1 VLLFHKVRLN
11 FILNFFKGI
20 SNMVVQWMDT
30 LWEQTAWPVTV
41 LFTLFTSVFISFRI
55 WKGRNRIMP
64 PNGISVD
71 QQSIELKNEKGVY
84 KSALLKYT
92 KHDTLTSY
100 YPGVETLF
108 DAFLHGMEKSKNGKC
123 LGYRPTP
130 GAPYKFLCFADVF
143 KRSREIGSALIKHCN
158 IKPGNDT
165 KIGIYAKNSTE
176 WFITCLGAVRYSMVT
191 VPLYDTLGADAASYI
206 VQQTKIKVIIVDS
219 VDKIKKL
226 LDSADHMPSLSHII
240 LVGKDR
246 QAFESLESTAK
257 SHNIEIHLFEDL
269 RKLGETCLVDDVL
282 PKPEDLFV
290 ICYTSG
296 TTGTPK
302 GVLINHRNIVANIS
316 AFVKCMDAFDPE
328 ICTTQNV
335 IISYLPLS
343 HMLEQVCHWTVLMF
357 GGAIGYYSGDI
368 AKLTDD
374 LKALQ
379 PTIFPA
385 VPRLLNRFNDLIQSK
400 VSAAGFISKLIFKF
414 AVYQKRNLLK
424 ERIVTNNS
432 IWDKLVF
439 NKIQAEMGG
448 KVRLMITGSAPIS
461 AEVLEICKIALGAI
475 ICEGY
480 GQTEATAMATLTWPG
495 DPDGGHCGAP
505 AVCATIRLGDVPE
518 LEYYASQGK
527 GEVLIKGPSI
537 TSGYYNDPEKTSEL
551 FDENGYLKT
560 GDIGEL
566 LPNGTIKIID
576 RRKHIFKLSQGEYVA
591 PEKIENVYVRSQ
603 YVQQVFVDGDSLERN
618 LVAIV
623 VPEINPVK
631 KWYKQEIGKDVDF
644 EEIIKDPATNKFILA
659 DLQRMG
665 KENKLNSIEQ
675 VKSIHLESQ
684 PFTVENGLLTPT
696 LKSKRPQLRLKY
708 KETIKDL
715 YKV

>member
-1 VLLFHKVRLN
+1 
-11 FILNFFKGI
+11 
-20 SNMVVQWMDT
+20 MVVQWMDT

-41 LFTLFTSVFISFRI
+41 LFTLFTSAFISFRI

-123 LGYRPTP
+123 LGYRPTL

-560 GDIGEL
+560 GDIGQL

-631 KWYKQEIGKDVDF
+631 KWYKQEIGKDIDF

>member
-1 VLLFHKVRLN
+1 
-11 FILNFFKGI
+11 
-20 SNMVVQWMDT
+20 MVVQWMDT
-30 LWEQTAWPVTV
+30 LWEQTTWPVTV

-55 WKGRNRIMP
+55 WKGRNRILP

-560 GDIGEL
+560 GDIGQL

-631 KWYKQEIGKDVDF
+631 KWYKQEIGKDIDF

>member
-1 VLLFHKVRLN
+1 
-11 FILNFFKGI
+11 
-20 SNMVVQWMDT
+20 MVVQWMDT

-55 WKGRNRIMP
+55 WKGRNRILP

-100 YPGVETLF
+100 YSGVETLF

-495 DPDGGHCGAP
+495 DPNGGHCGAP

-537 TSGYYNDPEKTSEL
+537 TSGYFNDPEKTAEL

-560 GDIGEL
+560 GDIGQL

-631 KWYKQEIGKDVDF
+631 KWYKQEIGKDIDF

>member
-1 VLLFHKVRLN
+1 
-11 FILNFFKGI
+11 
-20 SNMVVQWMDT
+20 MVVQWMDT

-55 WKGRNRIMP
+55 WKGRNKIMP